1 MPATTHSN
9 ASEARLFNL
18 SESARFLGLT
28 PRTIQNL
35 IARGVLRPVRI
46 AGLRR
51 TLLDRK
57 DLEHLV
63 ESAGSE
69 RVPGAAI

>member
-1 MPATTHSN
+1 MPTPTTN
-9 ASEARLFNL
+9 GVTEARLL
-18 SESARFLGLT
+18 SLGESARFLAVT
-28 PRTIQNL
+28 VRTVQNL

-57 DLEHLV
+57 DLDRLV
-63 ESAGSE
+63 ESGRGSQS
-69 RVPGAAI
+69 